1 MAREIALLTNPA
13 SGKGMARR
21 TAAIVVPRLVEAGF
35 RVRELEGRDASEAED
50 LARQAVADEVEALVV
65 VGGDGLVHLAVQ
77 ALAHTGTA
85 LGIIPAGTGND
96 AARYL
101 DVPRGDPQLAADVV
115 VASRVR
121 TVDLARTGNVLFL
134 CVLSAGF
141 DAIVNERANRMRWP
155 RGQMRYNLA
164 TLAELRV
171 FQPLDYTLD
180 LDGDVRRIRA
190 MMVAVG
196 NGPSFGGGLRITE
209 GADLTDGMLDVVF
222 FHPISK
228 PDLVRT
234 YPKLFNATHR
244 DHPAYEHHRARTVS
258 IAAPGITA
266 YADGERLGPLPL
278 TVTAE
283 PAALKVLVGP
293 RPLAG
298 IPRG

>member
-1 MAREIALLTNPA
+1 MAREIVLLTNPV
-13 SGKGMARR
+13 SGRGTARR
-21 TAAIVVPRLVEAGF
+21 TAAIVVPRLTEAGF
-35 RVRELEGRDASEAED
+35 RVRQVEGRDVSEAED
-50 LARQAVADEVEALVV
+50 LARQAVRDGAEALVV

-77 ALAHTGTA
+77 ALAHSETA
-85 LGIIPAGTGND
+85 LGVVPAGTGND
-96 AARYL
+96 AARAL
-101 DVPRGDPQLAADVV
+101 GVPRNDPERAADVV

-121 TVDLARTGNVLFL
+121 TVDLARTGATLFL

-141 DAIVNERANRMRWP
+141 DAVVNERANGMRWP
-155 RGQMRYNLA
+155 RGQARYHLA

-180 LDGDVRRIRA
+180 LDGDVRRVRA

-209 GADLTDGMLDVVF
+209 GADLTDGMLDVVL
-222 FHPISK
+222 FHPITK

-234 YPKLFNATHR
+234 YPRLFSGTHR
-244 DHPAYEHHRARTVS
+244 DHPAYEHHRVRTVS
-258 IAAPGITA
+258 IAAPGVTA

-283 PAALKVLVGP
+283 PAALKVLVG
-293 RPLAG
+293 REWVGAG
-298 IPRG
+298 SE

>member
-1 MAREIALLTNPA
+1 VAREIVLLTNPV
-13 SGKGMARR
+13 SGRGMARR
-21 TAAIVVPRLVEAGF
+21 TAAIVVPRLTEAGF
-35 RVRELEGRDASEAED
+35 HVRQVEGRDASETED
-50 LARQAVADEVEALVV
+50 LARQAVADGVESLVV

-77 ALAHTGTA
+77 ALAHSDTA
-85 LGIIPAGTGND
+85 LGVVPAGTGND
-96 AARYL
+96 AARML
-101 DVPRGDPQLAADVV
+101 GVPRTDPQRAADVV

-121 TVDLARTGNVLFL
+121 TIDLARTGGRRFL

-141 DAIVNERANRMRWP
+141 DAIVNERANAMRWP

-171 FQPLDYTLD
+171 FRPIDYTLD
-180 LDGDVRRIRA
+180 LDGDVRRVRA

-209 GADLTDGMLDVVF
+209 GASVTDGLLDVVF

-234 YPKLFNATHR
+234 YPTLFNATHR
-244 DHPAYEHHRARTVS
+244 DHPAFEHHRVRTVS
-258 IAAPGITA
+258 IAAAGITA
-266 YADGERLGPLPL
+266 YADGERRGPLPL

-283 PAALKVLVGP
+283 PAALKVLVGHDWVG
-293 RPLAG
+293 AEHD
-298 IPRG
+298 

>member
-1 MAREIALLTNPA
+1 VAREIALLTNPV
-13 SGKGMARR
+13 SGKGTARR
-21 TAAIVVPRLVEAGF
+21 TASIVLPRLTEAGF

-50 LARQAVADEVEALVV
+50 LARQAVADGVESLVV

-77 ALAHTGTA
+77 ALAHSETA
-85 LGIIPAGTGND
+85 LGVVPAGTGND

-101 DVPRGDPQLAADVV
+101 GVPRTDPQRAADVV

-121 TVDLARTGNVLFL
+121 TVDLARTGSRFFL

-141 DAIVNERANRMRWP
+141 DAIVNERANAMRWP

-171 FQPLDYTLD
+171 FQPIDYTLD
-180 LDGDVRRIRA
+180 LDGDVRRVTA

-209 GADLTDGMLDVVF
+209 GASLTDGLLDVVF
-222 FHPISK
+222 FHPMSK

-234 YPKLFNATHR
+234 YPRLFSGTHR
-244 DHPAYEHHRARTVS
+244 DHPAYEHHRVRTVTV
-258 IAAPGITA
+258 AAPGITA

-278 TVTAE
+278 TVSAE
-283 PAALKVLVGP
+283 PAALKVLVG
-293 RPLAG
+293 REWVGAG
-298 IPRG
+298 SD